1 MAYPAAVLA
10 SPGLV
15 ADWPLD
21 ETSGTTFT
29 DDKGTHPGALT
40 GVSNTLGVAAPF
52 PTMGT
57 AVAFTGNDSRIVAAN
72 TSAVI
77 AGGALTLAVWANL
90 TSANSP
96 YGYGHIAGFRND
108 TTCDLYALQLT
119 GTNNLE
125 VRFRPSDASENT
137 CTINGVTVGAW
148 HHLALVANPSAGT
161 LVAYLDGA
169 QVATKPLLSASTVA
183 ATTEPFTLGALS
195 GGANTFN
202 GTVDHASLWNRALS
216 AAEVAALYN
225 AASSTTAALAGTA
238 PGSAGLSGTL
248 TARAA
253 LAGTAPGGGTTSAA
267 LTTLTALNGSAAGG
281 AGTSGT
287 LGGSRVLSGTAA
299 GSAGASAA
307 LTGGVAPLAGTA
319 PGSAAA
325 SGTLTAWNA
334 LAGTAPGSAGA
345 TGALT
350 VAGPSGTAPGVGTT
364 TGTLTVAAALAGTA
378 PGSAGLAGALAAQG
392 ALGGMTTGTAS
403 LSGTL
408 AQAVALAGM
417 APGTAGVSGTLAVPG
432 APGHAIGVAGLT
444 GALLAQAALAGTTIG
459 TAGTSG
465 VLVTLV
471 GVIMHTLGGP
481 SGDILVVGD
490 SSLATYTAQGYAE
503 IAAPYVSVASH
514 NPAWNV
520 GPTYR
525 IAHADGRQYATT
537 AANYVQYYQPLGFTL
552 GVPERAA
559 SAAASGG
566 GVAASGGGVGL
577 YGVGLYGSGTYGGT

>member
-10 SPGLV
+10 LPGLV

-21 ETSGTTFT
+21 ETTGTTFT
-29 DDKGTHPGALT
+29 DDKGSHNGVLT
-40 GVSNTLGVAAPF
+40 GVGNTLGVAAPY

-57 AVAFTGNDSRIVAAN
+57 AVAFTGTDSRIVAAN
-72 TSAVI
+72 TSAAI
-77 AGGALTLAVWANL
+77 AGGALTMAVWAKL

-96 YGYGHIAGFRND
+96 YGYGHISGFRND
-108 TTCDLYALQLT
+108 ATCDCYILQLA

-125 VRFRPSDASENT
+125 LRFRPSDASENT
-137 CTINGVTVGAW
+137 FTINGVTVGAW
-148 HHLALVANPSAGT
+148 HHLVLVANPSAGT

-169 QVATKPLLSASTVA
+169 QAATRALLTASTVA
-183 ATTEPFTLGALS
+183 ATTEPFALGALS

-202 GTVDHASLWNRALS
+202 GNVDHASLWNRALA

-248 TARAA
+248 TARDA
-253 LAGTAPGGGTTSAA
+253 LAGTTPGGGTTSAA
-267 LTTLTALNGSAAGG
+267 LTTLTVLNGRAAGV

-287 LGGSRVLSGTAA
+287 LGGRRVLSGTAA

-334 LAGTAPGSAGA
+334 LVGTAPGSAGA
-345 TGALT
+345 MGALT

-392 ALGGMTTGTAS
+392 TLGGTTTGAAS

-408 AQAVALAGM
+408 AQAVALTGS
-417 APGTAGVSGTLAVPG
+417 APGTAGVSGTLA
-432 APGHAIGVAGLT
+432 APSATGNASGVAGLI

-465 VLVTLV
+465 MLVTLV

-503 IAAPYVSVASH
+503 IAAPYVSVASPD
-514 NPAWNV
+514 PAWNV

-525 IAHADGRQYATT
+525 IAHADGRQYGTT
-537 AANYVQYYQPLGFTL
+537 YAIYVQYYQPLGFTL
-552 GVPERAA
+552 GVPEI
-559 SAAASGG
+559 
-566 GVAASGGGVGL
+566 GGGVGL
-577 YGVGLYGSGTYGGT
+577 YGAGTYGSGTYGSGTYGGM